1 LAIILVLLRILWSLS
16 AVVMIVTI
24 LLHAAKGDGLAAIGG
39 TAQMGNSKKT
49 AEGTLDKV
57 TWSAVA
63 SFLVITTVL
72 SAGWLGR
79 VATPAATPTLPT
91 TAPVV
96 PPTSTSATPQPV
108 PTATPVAPPT
118 STSATPQPV
127 PTVPVNKPQ

>member
-1 LAIILVLLRILWSLS
+1 LAVLLVLLRILWSLS
-16 AVVMIVTI
+16 AVVIIVTV

-49 AEGTLDKV
+49 AEVTLDKV

-79 VATPAATPTLPT
+79 VATPAATIPT
-91 TAPVV
+91 
-96 PPTSTSATPQPV
+96 V
-108 PTATPVAPPT
+108 PTATPVAPPA
-118 STSATPQPV
+118 STSAVPQPM
-127 PTVPVNKPQ
+127 PK